1 MRKRTSGVVWKSG
14 NVGSTK
20 NRYANVRKGYAL
32 DLADDNYYMSGW
44 ERDFAR
50 FLTYL
55 QALGIVSGWEYE
67 PYRFNFIGHYNS
79 NPLFYVPDFVVDFS
93 MVKEVHSLNTLL
105 PDASPGHNLYVEV
118 KGQETGRDR
127 NKWKR
132 FRKVTGNKLNV
143 VKRAEMKFLQD
154 RFSDLVPNW
163 ESNIV

>member
-1 MRKRTSGVVWKSG
+1 M
-14 NVGSTK
+14 GSTK
-20 NRYANVRKGYAL
+20 NRYANVRKGQAV
-32 DLADDNYYMSGW
+32 DLADGNYYMSGW

-55 QALGIVSGWEYE
+55 QGLGLVAGWEYE

-79 NPLFYVPDFVVDFS
+79 NPLFYVPDFVVQFASTKDTAA
-93 MVKEVHSLNTLL
+93 LTPLL
-105 PDASPGHNLYVEV
+105 PDASPGNTLYVEV

-132 FRKVTGNKLNV
+132 FRKVTGNKLNII
-143 VKRAEMKFLQD
+143 KRDQMKFIQE

>member
-1 MRKRTSGVVWKSG
+1 MA
-14 NVGSTK
+14 NTK
-20 NRYANVRKGYAL
+20 NRYANVRKGEAI
-32 DLADDNYYMSGW
+32 DLADGNYYMSGW

-55 QALGIVSGWEYE
+55 KDLNIVEGWEYE
-67 PYRFNFIGHYNS
+67 PQRFNFIGYYNS
-79 NPLFYVPDFVVDFS
+79 NPLFYIPDFVVKFS
-93 MVKEVHSLNTLL
+93 ASKLTTSLEPLL
-105 PDASPGHNLYVEV
+105 PDVSPGTLMYVEV

-143 VKRAEMKFLQD
+143 VKRNEMKFIQD
-154 RFSDLVPNW
+154 RFSDLMPNW